1 MEIILRNFLEHNKRT
16 SGLMLLP
23 LTTGSGKTYQVLKYI
38 ANLLTINRE
47 KKVFFITTQK
57 KNLPVEKLRSLY
69 KGNDFDT
76 RVLKIQSIMDCI
88 KENLTDDLVHEI
100 TVKQPNVANSSK
112 FKILVALRKE
122 MLRIGDLNNNNDT
135 YRAAERDFRNELL
148 YTLKK
153 DCKQNNEDIF
163 DKIKTDKSWQW
174 IGKLYPMVYTK
185 ERQVYFLSMD
195 KFMLPYDTLVAP
207 VGNIIDSEWFKGAYV
222 FIDEFDAT
230 KDTIIKRIIN
240 DKNNTINLI
249 TLSKKITQ
257 GLKYTEFPIAYEKN
271 ENIIK
276 QNTNNFNQL
285 GEEFYLKYVFKTS
298 DDLKTSDSFLFHD
311 NGYWGQTTEKNLIVE
326 TDINLKQNII
336 RYEAL
341 DNNNTTHTLYK
352 LLSKIQSKLSYFQNG
367 VSFIAKEYANKK
379 SVNIKTAVDSFLNLF
394 LDYPYNDYI
403 SSQVMSILRTES
415 KDNNNPQVIMD
426 KFDLTFYKNGFRYT
440 SLRNDEFSDAEQ
452 SDVILYAYN
461 ETPEAIMEK
470 MAKVAKIV
478 GISATATLK
487 TVLGNYDID
496 YLKRKL
502 LDSFYTFSEYEKN
515 RINTFLDKAI
525 EHYDRTKINVE
536 LTPILSK
543 DYFDKIWLNIVSE
556 EDVDEIIE
564 KLNNKYGED
573 DYIKHR
579 FFRISWAF
587 KQFMS
592 HSDIKSFLCF
602 MNLHPKEDNE
612 LSSEIIEYIFDR
624 IIGKKGESRKMICYL
639 NKDDYDKNLENIKER
654 LSNGEKL
661 FVISVYKTL
670 GTGQNPQYKIPSGVE
685 VVKVND
691 IYESDE
697 KDFDAIYLDKPTNII
712 SNLYDTSKS
721 KWEDI
726 DFLKF
731 VYEMEYLCQNGD
743 ISEAQKRELINA
755 GSKKMNGYP
764 YYKNKNIDFES
775 MQPYKGLVT
784 QLLDQGCG
792 RIGRTNNKNKN
803 IYIFADKEIANVIDI
818 TAKSS
823 IPLSPEF
830 KCFLDELEK
839 IGISKTAPCQYE
851 KKAKN
856 ISNDTSRT
864 ISSYLSW
871 EDKWTPNKQKEW
883 QQMRLYSLKHPTL
896 TESEYKTFPLCCM
909 YVELPEEQS
918 KYWYE
923 QSEDYDKID
932 EICFDRKIS
941 QEVSEAECQLQILMK
956 IPNVKDLF
964 EQNDYATSWKPGK
977 YMMSP
982 SLYSRIYKGALG
994 EVIGKEIFKKSLGIY
1009 LESLEDS
1016 SVYEF
1021 FDYKIPDKP
1030 IYVDFKNWKEIDL
1043 GSEKSER
1050 IRSEIFAKAKK
1061 CNAKIVL
1068 IINICSKIERQIKQP
1083 IKRDGCLLYE
1093 IPQLYVENGDN
1104 VNLYASAIK
1113 TISEIYES
1121 KY

>member
-1 MEIILRNFLEHNKRT
+1 METILRNFLETNKRT

-23 LTTGSGKTYQVLKYI
+23 LTTGSGKTYHVLEYI
-38 ANLLTINRE
+38 ANLLTRE
-47 KKVFFITTQK
+47 REQKVFFITTQK
-57 KNLPVEKLRSLY
+57 KNLPVEKLREMYS
-69 KGNDFDT
+69 GNDFDK
-76 RVLKIQSIMDCI
+76 RVLRIQSLMDCI
-88 KENLTDDLVHEI
+88 KENLTDDLVREI
-100 TVKQPNVANSSK
+100 TVKQSNIANSSK

-122 MLRIGDLNNNNDT
+122 MLRIGDLNNET
-135 YRAAERDFRNELL
+135 YRAAERDFRNDLL
-148 YTLKK
+148 YILKK
-153 DCKQNNEDIF
+153 DCKQNNEDLF
-163 DKIKTDKSWQW
+163 NKIKTDKSWQW
-174 IGKLYPMVYTK
+174 IGKLYPMIYTK

-195 KFMLPYDTLVAP
+195 KFMLPYDTLVDP
-207 VGNIIDSEWFKGAYV
+207 VGKIIDSDWFKGAYV

-230 KDTIIKRIIN
+230 KDTIINRIIE

-249 TLSKKITQ
+249 TLAKKISQ
-257 GLKYTEFPIAYEKN
+257 GLKYTVFPIAYEKN
-271 ENIIK
+271 EKIIK
-276 QNTNNFNQL
+276 QNANNFNQL

-298 DDLKTSDSFLFHD
+298 DELKSADSFLFHD

-367 VSFIAKEYANKK
+367 VSFIAKDYANKK
-379 SVNIKTAVDSFLNLF
+379 SVSIKTAVDSFLNLF

-415 KDNNNPQVIMD
+415 KDNNNPLVIMD

-440 SLRNDEFSDAEQ
+440 SLKNDEFSDAEQ
-452 SDVILYAYN
+452 SNVILYAYN

-502 LDSFYTFSEYEKN
+502 LDSFYTFTKYEEK
-515 RINTFLDKAI
+515 RIKDFLDKAK
-525 EHYDRTKINVE
+525 EYYSRTKINVE
-536 LTPILSK
+536 LTSISSM
-543 DYFDKIWLNIVSE
+543 DYSDKIWLDILSK
-556 EDVDEIIE
+556 EDVDDIIE
-564 KLNNKYGED
+564 NLNNKFGDD

-579 FFRISWAF
+579 FFKISWAF

-592 HSDIKSFLCF
+592 HNDIKSFLCF
-602 MNLHPKEDNE
+602 MNKHPKEDNN

-624 IIGKKGESRKMICYL
+624 IIGKKDESRKMICYL
-639 NKDDYDKNLENIKER
+639 NKDDYDKNLERIKKR

-670 GTGQNPQYKIPSGVE
+670 GTGQNPQYKIPPSDVE

-712 SNLYDTSKS
+712 SNLYDKSKS
-721 KWEDI
+721 KWEDV

-731 VYEMEYLCQNGD
+731 VYEMEYLCENGD

-755 GSKKMNGYP
+755 GSKKMNGIP
-764 YYKNKNIDFES
+764 YYKPRNVDFES

-792 RIGRTNNKNKN
+792 RIGRTNKKNKN
-803 IYIFADKEIANVIDI
+803 IYIFADRDIANVIDI
-818 TAKSS
+818 TVRKS

-830 KCFLDELEK
+830 ECLLDELEK

-851 KKAKN
+851 KKAKD

-871 EDKWTPNKQKEW
+871 EDKWTSNKQKEW

-896 TESEYKTFPLCCM
+896 SELEFKTFPLCCM
-909 YVELPEEQS
+909 YVELPKEQS
-918 KYWYE
+918 TYWYE

-932 EICFDRKIS
+932 AISFDRKIS
-941 QEVSEAECQLQILMK
+941 QEVSEAECQLQTLMK
-956 IPNVKDLF
+956 IPNIKDLF
-964 EQNDYATSWKPGK
+964 ERNNYATSWKLGK

-994 EVIGKEIFKKSLGIY
+994 EVIGKEIFKEILGIE
-1009 LESLEDS
+1009 LESIEDS

-1030 IYVDFKNWKEIDL
+1030 IYVDFKKWKEVDL
-1043 GSEKSER
+1043 GSEQSER
-1050 IRSEIFAKAKK
+1050 IRSEIFAKAQK
-1061 CNAKIVL
+1061 CNAKTVL
-1068 IINICSKIERQIKQP
+1068 IINICSKNERQIKQP
-1083 IKRDGCLLYE
+1083 TELDGCLLYE
-1093 IPQLYVENGDN
+1093 IPQLYFEDGDKIK
-1104 VNLYASAIK
+1104 LSSLAIK
-1113 TISEIYES
+1113 TILEIYEN